1 MSPLA
6 QCGER
11 ETPTFW
17 GSVMA
22 MTSTP
27 GEPWETGQR
36 HAFRSRFGED
46 PDAFDRT
53 RPVAPA
59 VVFDD
64 LLRLSGL
71 HPGSTVVE
79 IGPGTGQAT
88 RHLAERGLRVLALE
102 IDPRLGERASQ
113 NLSPFRDVVVR
124 ATSFEDWDPG
134 GKAFDAVF
142 ACNSFHWVDPEVG
155 FEKAAAV
162 LKPAGHLA
170 VLSTPVVVPDGASR
184 FWWDIQDDWAAV
196 GAARVDPS
204 TKHPD
209 QVGDYRGAIR
219 ASGLFAESVVAR
231 HRFDVSMTAE
241 DYGANLATQSGIK
254 ELPADAQ
261 VDLVERVRR
270 RVAAHGGTLIVHHL
284 AVLTVAQRAT

>member
-1 MSPLA
+1 MSAPV

-11 ETPTFW
+11 VPPAFW
-17 GSVMA
+17 GSVMG

-27 GEPWETGQR
+27 GEPWDRGQR
-36 HAFRSRFGED
+36 YALRSRFGDD

-64 LLRLSGL
+64 LLRLTGL
-71 HPGSTVVE
+71 RPGSTVVE

-88 RHLAERGLRVLALE
+88 RPLAERGLRVLALE
-102 IDPRLGERASQ
+102 IDARLAERARN
-113 NLSPFRDVVVR
+113 NLFSFAHVEVR
-124 ATSFEDWDPG
+124 AAAFEDWDPAG
-134 GKAFDAVF
+134 QTFDAVF
-142 ACNSFHWVDPEVG
+142 ACNSFHWVDPDIA
-155 FEKAAAV
+155 FQKAATV
-162 LKPAGHLA
+162 LKPSGHLA
-170 VLSTPVVVPDGASR
+170 VLSTPVVVPEDASR

-196 GAARVDPS
+196 GAARVDPG

-209 QVGDYRGAIR
+209 LVGDYRGAIR
-219 ASGLFAESVVAR
+219 ASGLFEESVAAR

-241 DYGANLATQSGIK
+241 DYAANLATQSGIK

-270 RVAAHGGTLIVHHL
+270 RVAAHGGTLVVHHL